1 MHCYNKNDIN
11 ILHLPSCH
19 YQPNIKNTCSSH
31 IFHKIPKEMPYW
43 YFFLY
48 NWSLLFMIFFF
59 QFKSGFFFL
68 SIFMIKY
75 TQGKNHSLL
84 QKLKENCQINFI
96 VPLSYKA
103 SSKLMAHNSTTNE
116 KRRKAIFKSVIKSQ

>member
-1 MHCYNKNDIN
+1 
-11 ILHLPSCH
+11 
-19 YQPNIKNTCSSH
+19 
-31 IFHKIPKEMPYW
+31 
-43 YFFLY
+43 
-48 NWSLLFMIFFF
+48 
-59 QFKSGFFFL
+59 
-68 SIFMIKY
+68 MIKY

-116 KRRKAIFKSVIKSQ
+116 KRRKAIFKSVIKSQWHVTRKLPVRFLINIVILACRFLQGILILPQ

>member
-1 MHCYNKNDIN
+1 
-11 ILHLPSCH
+11 
-19 YQPNIKNTCSSH
+19 
-31 IFHKIPKEMPYW
+31 
-43 YFFLY
+43 
-48 NWSLLFMIFFF
+48 MIFFPV
-59 QFKSGFFFL
+59 QLKSFVHDFFFILNLFFFFL

-75 TQGKNHSLL
+75 TQEKKYSLL
-84 QKLKENCQINFI
+84 QNLKENCQINFI

>member
-1 MHCYNKNDIN
+1 
-11 ILHLPSCH
+11 
-19 YQPNIKNTCSSH
+19 
-31 IFHKIPKEMPYW
+31 
-43 YFFLY
+43 
-48 NWSLLFMIFFF
+48 MIFFPV
-59 QFKSGFFFL
+59 QLKSFVHDFFFILNLFFFL

-75 TQGKNHSLL
+75 TQGKKYSLL

>member
-1 MHCYNKNDIN
+1 MHCYNKNDIYIYPVVIIN
-11 ILHLPSCH
+11 QILKIHVQVIFSIK
-19 YQPNIKNTCSSH
+19 YQRNAVLI
-31 IFHKIPKEMPYW
+31 
-43 YFFLY
+43 
-48 NWSLLFMIFFF
+48 LFPVQLKSFVHDFFF
-59 QFKSGFFFL
+59 ILNLFFFL

>member
-1 MHCYNKNDIN
+1 MHCYNKNDIHIYPVVIIN
-11 ILHLPSCH
+11 QILKIHVQVIFSIKYQRKCRIDTFSCT
-19 YQPNIKNTCSSH
+19 I
-31 IFHKIPKEMPYW
+31 E
-43 YFFLY
+43 
-48 NWSLLFMIFFF
+48 SLLFMIFFF
-59 QFKSGFFFL
+59 ILNLFFFL

>member
-1 MHCYNKNDIN
+1 MFKSYFPEN
-11 ILHLPSCH
+11 I
-19 YQPNIKNTCSSH
+19 QGNAV
-31 IFHKIPKEMPYW
+31 
-43 YFFLY
+43 
-48 NWSLLFMIFFF
+48 MIFFPV
-59 QFKSGFFFL
+59 QLKSFVHDFFFILNLFFFL

-75 TQGKNHSLL
+75 TQGKKYSLL